1 MLTREDAINKVKLF
15 VNEILKLGVSL
26 DKVVLFGS
34 YASNNQRED
43 SDIDVALVS
52 NSFSGFGYED
62 RKLFSK
68 INIRKEFID
77 IETKTYPTNYFI
89 SGDPFI
95 NEIKKRGIE
104 IQF

>member
-1 MLTREDAINKVKLF
+1 MLTREDAINKVKSF
-15 VNEILKLGVSL
+15 VNEILKQGISL

-52 NSFSGFGYED
+52 SSFTGFGYED